1 MIRERNMASISRREA
16 LAALAGT
23 VTASLH
29 PNTAAAQAYPN
40 KPIRWVVPYAPGGLP
55 DTVARVVAQRL
66 QDKLGQ
72 GVVIE
77 NKPGA
82 NGSVAAS
89 SLATASNDGYTFLV
103 TDGSMLSINPLMYS
117 KLTYDPIKDYTP
129 VSALGRAPLF
139 LALHPSVPAA
149 SLQEFIAYVKANPG
163 KINYG
168 SSGIGSTHHLS
179 MEALKASLGLDM
191 THVPY
196 KGTGQSVPA
205 LLGGQVEVLFSAYPS
220 LAAFHK
226 DGKVKLI
233 ATNGAKRSSQAPDV
247 PAIAELIPGFDF
259 APVVGILA
267 LAGTPTDVIA
277 KISAEASA
285 VLKMPETIQALAT
298 AGIEAV
304 GGSVADYTAII
315 SGETTRVA
323 TAIKAAGIK
332 PE

>member
-1 MIRERNMASISRREA
+1 MASITRRSTLTGIVGTLTA
-16 LAALAGT
+16 AALA
-23 VTASLH
+23 S
-29 PNTAAAQAYPN
+29 PAAAQTYPS

-72 GVVIE
+72 SVVIE

-89 SLATASNDGYTFLV
+89 SLATAANDGYTFLV

-117 KLTYDPIKDYTP
+117 KLTYDPVKDYTP

-139 LALHPSVPAA
+139 LALHPNVPAA
-149 SLQEFIAYVKANPG
+149 TLQEFVAYAKANPG

-179 MEALKASLGLDM
+179 MEALKAALGLDM

-233 ATNGAKRSSQAPDV
+233 ATNGLKRSSQAAEV

-259 APVVGILA
+259 APVIGILA
-267 LAGTPTDVIA
+267 LAGTPADVIA

-304 GGSVADYTAII
+304 GGSAADYGAII
-315 SGETTRVA
+315 SGENARVA
-323 TAIKAAGIK
+323 TAVKAAGIK

>member
-1 MIRERNMASISRREA
+1 MSTITRRRA
-16 LAALAGT
+16 LTGFAGT
-23 VTASLH
+23 LATASGFGG
-29 PNTAAAQAYPN
+29 TAAQTGYPN
-40 KPIRWVVPYAPGGLP
+40 KAIRWVVPYAPGGLP
-55 DTVARVVAQRL
+55 DTVARIVAQRL
-66 QDKLGQ
+66 QEKLGQ

-117 KLTYDPIKDYTP
+117 KLTYDPVKDYAP

-139 LALHPSVPAA
+139 LAMHPNVPAA
-149 SLQEFIAYVKANPG
+149 SLQEFIAYAKSNPG

-259 APVVGILA
+259 APVIGILA
-267 LAGTPTDVIA
+267 LAGTPPDVIA
-277 KISAEASA
+277 KIAVEASA
-285 VLKMPETIQALAT
+285 VLQQPETIQQLA
-298 AGIEAV
+298 AGGIEPV
-304 GGSVADYTAII
+304 GGAVADYAAII
-315 SGETTRVA
+315 AGENARVA
-323 TAIKAAGIK
+323 AAVKAAGIK

>member
-1 MIRERNMASISRREA
+1 VGHITRRG
-16 LAALAGT
+16 ALAGLAGT
-23 VTASLH
+23 LAASSSA
-29 PNTAAAQAYPN
+29 NRAFAQAYPN

-55 DTVARVVAQRL
+55 DTVARIVAQRL

-89 SLATASNDGYTFLV
+89 SLATVAPDGYTFLV

-117 KLTYDPIKDYTP
+117 KLTYDPVKDYLP
-129 VSALGRAPLF
+129 VAALGRAPLF
-139 LALHPSVPAA
+139 LAAHPSVPAA
-149 SLQEFIAYVKANPG
+149 TLQEFVAHAKAKPV
-163 KINYG
+163 NYG

-226 DGKVKLI
+226 DGKIKLL

-259 APVVGILA
+259 APVIGILA
-267 LAGTPTDVIA
+267 LAGTPADVIA
-277 KISAEASA
+277 KIAAEASA
-285 VLKMPETIQALAT
+285 VLKMPDTIQALAT

-304 GGSVADYTAII
+304 GGSAADYAAII
-315 SGETTRVA
+315 AGENARVA
-323 TAIKAAGIK
+323 TAVKAAGIK

>member
-1 MIRERNMASISRREA
+1 MSLISRRDALGNA
-16 LAALAGT
+16 LAALTGTIAALSRPDRAG
-23 VTASLH
+23 
-29 PNTAAAQAYPN
+29 AQATYPN

-55 DTVARVVAQRL
+55 DTVARIVAQRL
-66 QDKLGQ
+66 QEKLGQ

-89 SLATASNDGYTFLV
+89 ALATAASDGYTFLV

-117 KLTYDPIKDYTP
+117 KLTYDPVKDYAP
-129 VSALGRAPLF
+129 VAALGRAPLF
-139 LALHPSVPAA
+139 LALHPNVPAA
-149 SLQEFIAYVKANPG
+149 TLPEFIAHVKAKPG
-163 KINYG
+163 TINYG

-179 MEALKASLGLDM
+179 MEALKASLALEM
-191 THVPY
+191 THIPY

-205 LLGGQVEVLFSAYPS
+205 LLGGQVDVLFSAYPS

-233 ATNGAKRSSQAPDV
+233 ATNGAKRSAQAPDV
-247 PAIAELIPGFDF
+247 PAIAELIAGFDF
-259 APVVGILA
+259 APVVGIFA
-267 LAGTPTDVIA
+267 LAGTPADVIA
-277 KISAEASA
+277 RVSAEAAA
-285 VLKMPETIQALAT
+285 VLKMPETIQALNVV
-298 AGIEAV
+298 GVEAV
-304 GGSVADYTAII
+304 GGGVADYAAII
-315 SGETTRVA
+315 AGENARVA